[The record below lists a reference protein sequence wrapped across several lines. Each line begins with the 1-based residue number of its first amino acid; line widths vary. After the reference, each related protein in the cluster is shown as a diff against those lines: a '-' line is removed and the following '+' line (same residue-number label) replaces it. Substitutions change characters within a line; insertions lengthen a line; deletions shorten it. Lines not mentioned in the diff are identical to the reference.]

1 MGAKAT
7 RTPRS
12 PSGDVTASASG
23 PPGDT
28 GIYHRASRYREELME
43 EARTLRRA
51 GKIRSARGVE
61 SRMRQVDQLLGA
73 LEGEGR
79 APSSPKAAAGH

>member
-1 MGAKAT
+1 MGANT
-7 RTPRS
+7 RRTSRVNTPSQRL
-12 PSGDVTASASG
+12 
-23 PPGDT
+23 PGDT
-28 GIYHRASRYREELME
+28 GIYFRASRYREELLE

-73 LEGEGR
+73 LECDGY
-79 APSSPKAAAGH
+79 AHSSAAADTSH

>member
-1 MGAKAT
+1 
-7 RTPRS
+7 
-12 PSGDVTASASG
+12 
-23 PPGDT
+23 
-28 GIYHRASRYREELME
+28 ME

-73 LEGEGR
+73 LEGDGH
-79 APSSPKAAAGH
+79 APTSPQAEAVH